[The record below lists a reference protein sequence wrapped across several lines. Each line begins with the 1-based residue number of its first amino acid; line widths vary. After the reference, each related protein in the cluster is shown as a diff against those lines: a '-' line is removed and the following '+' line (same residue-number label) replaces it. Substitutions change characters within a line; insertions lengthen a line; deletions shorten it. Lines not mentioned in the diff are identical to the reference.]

1 MDDARQ
7 AAEGVARASYGRLV
21 ALLASRSRDIA
32 AAEDALVEA
41 FRTALEVWPL
51 RGVPERPDAWLLTVA
66 RRMLGHLHRHRMV
79 REAAAGTLALL
90 HEEMQERE
98 PDRIP
103 DQRLKLL
110 FVCAHPAIDAS
121 VRTPL
126 MLQTVLGLEAER
138 IAGAFLTSPSAMSQ
152 RLVRAKAKI
161 RDAGIRFEEPDPDDL
176 PARLDAVLSAVYA
189 AYGTAWDATPGAADG
204 GRLGAEANYLGRL
217 LVGLLPNEPEVLG
230 LLALMLYCEAR
241 AKARRDANG
250 AFVPLDRQ
258 DHTLWSRDLVI
269 EAEGLLTAA
278 SRIGRFG
285 RFQTEAAIQS
295 VHVQRPFAGRTNTRA
310 LVMLHDLLAE
320 QAPSIGALVSRAAV
334 HGEAFGAEAGLRLLD
349 ALEPA
354 RIEAYQPYWA
364 VRAHLLREGDQ
375 DAAAEAAFTRAMG
388 LTEDPAVRAHLA
400 AEAAAGRVARPAAR
414 APEAPSR
421 AAHPPPLPVP

>member
-1 MDDARQ
+1 MTDARQ

-32 AAEDALVEA
+32 AAEDALAEA
-41 FRTALEVWPL
+41 FRTALEVWPR
-51 RGVPERPDAWLLTVA
+51 RGVPARPDAWLLTVA
-66 RRMLGHLHRHRMV
+66 RRSLGHVHRHGRV
-79 REAAAGTLALL
+79 REAASGTLALL

-103 DQRLKLL
+103 DGRLKLL
-110 FVCAHPAIDAS
+110 FVCAHPAIEPS

-138 IAGAFLTSPSAMSQ
+138 IAGAFLASPAAMSQ

-161 RDAGIRFEEPDPDDL
+161 RDAGIRFVEPDPDDL
-176 PARLDAVLSAVYA
+176 PARLEAVLSAVYA
-189 AYGTAWDATPGAADG
+189 AYGTAWDATPGAAEG
-204 GRLGAEANYLGRL
+204 GGLGAEAIYLGRVL
-217 LVGLLPNEPEVLG
+217 AGLMPGEPEVLG

-241 AKARRDANG
+241 TKARRDADG

-295 VHVQRPFAGRTNTRA
+295 VHVQRPFTGRTNTRA

-320 QAPSIGALVSRAAV
+320 QAPSIGAHVSRAAV
-334 HGEAFGAEAGLRLLD
+334 HGEAFGAQAGLTLLD

-354 RIEAYQPYWA
+354 RIETYQPYWA
-364 VRAHLLREGDQ
+364 VRAHLLRRAGRE
-375 DAAAEAAFTRAMG
+375 AEAGPAFTRAMG

-400 AEAAAGRVARPAAR
+400 AEAAAGRVVPAGAGEPHPRP
-414 APEAPSR
+414 R
-421 AAHPPPLPVP
+421 AAPPPPPPAP

>member
-7 AAEGVARASYGRLV
+7 AAESVARASYGRLV

-32 AAEDALVEA
+32 AAEDALADA
-41 FRTALEVWPL
+41 FRTALEVWPQ

-66 RRMLGHLHRHRMV
+66 RRTLGHAHRHGRV
-79 REAAAGTLALL
+79 REAATGTLALL
-90 HEEMQERE
+90 HDEMQERE

-103 DQRLKLL
+103 DGRLKLL
-110 FVCAHPAIDAS
+110 FVCAHPAIDPG

-126 MLQTVLGLEAER
+126 MLQTVLGLDAER
-138 IAGAFLTSPSAMSQ
+138 IAGAFLASPAAMSQ

-176 PARLDAVLSAVYA
+176 TARLDAVLSVVYA
-189 AYGTAWDATPGAADG
+189 AYGTAWDAVPGASDRAG
-204 GRLGAEANYLGRL
+204 LGAEAIYLGRVL
-217 LVGLLPNEPEVLG
+217 ARLLPGEPEVLG

-241 AKARRDANG
+241 APARRDAGG
-250 AFVPLDRQ
+250 AFVPLGRQ

-278 SRIGRFG
+278 SRMGRFG

-295 VHVQRPFAGRTNTRA
+295 VHVQRPFTGRTNTRA
-310 LVMLHDLLAE
+310 LVLLHDLLAE

-334 HGEAFGAEAGLRLLD
+334 HGEAFGAETGLALLD

-364 VRAHLLREGDQ
+364 VRAHLLRGAGRE
-375 DAAAEAAFTRAMG
+375 AEAVHAFMRAMG

-400 AEAAAGRVARPAAR
+400 AAAGAWTDAGAAARVSEP
-414 APEAPSR
+414 PR
-421 AAHPPPLPVP
+421 AAPPSPPPAP